1 MSERKEQATGA
12 KMDLRIR
19 RTRSAIREAFVAL
32 MQNKEYAAITVTDIS
47 ERAGINRKTFYA
59 HYDSVDDLLRGRSYE
74 EMLRN
79 GRVHDTDGF
88 LTDGENSVT
97 EW

>member
-32 MQNKEYAAITVTDIS
+32 MQNKV
-47 ERAGINRKTFYA
+47 N
-59 HYDSVDDLLRGRSYE
+59 
-74 EMLRN
+74 M
-79 GRVHDTDGF
+79 
-88 LTDGENSVT
+88 
-97 EW
+97 